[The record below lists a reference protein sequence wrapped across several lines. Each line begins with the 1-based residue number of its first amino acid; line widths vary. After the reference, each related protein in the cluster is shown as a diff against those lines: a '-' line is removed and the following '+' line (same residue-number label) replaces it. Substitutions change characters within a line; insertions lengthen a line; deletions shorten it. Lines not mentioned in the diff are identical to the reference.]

1 MNHLEKMNV
10 GTTDT
15 DLITISLEYIAWQT
29 YALTLDQAEELIQ
42 RLEAQVA
49 SVRARGKTPTNA
61 SRTLKRT

>member
-1 MNHLEKMNV
+1 MYHLGKMNV

-15 DLITISLEYIAWQT
+15 DLITISLEHIAWQT

-49 SVRARGKTPTNA
+49 SVRAREKPPPTFPE
-61 SRTLKRT
+61 L